1 MVRAL
6 FLPSLPGA
14 SYSSENPPPTSSPL
28 FLFLGEGKKRVEGHW
43 RVSSEWHFS
52 DDWCTQDEE
61 KKKRKKAK
69 LEAFDVGAFSRLR
82 VVNADVAIAIGTFTH
97 VSILSKLRLF
107 PTSFT
112 IPHPV
117 LLLPSAGFFFASQQ
131 GRDFPATHL
140 SFWASFPIFDCFDN
154 NNNNN

>member
-1 MVRAL
+1 VVVRAL

-14 SYSSENPPPTSSPL
+14 SYSSENPPPTSFPPL
-28 FLFLGEGKKRVEGHW
+28 PFLVRGKKRESRDIGEFPVNGTSPMIGAHKM
-43 RVSSEWHFS
+43 R
-52 DDWCTQDEE
+52 
-61 KKKRKKAK
+61 KRKKRKKAK

-107 PTSFT
+107 PTSFM

-117 LLLPSAGFFFASQQ
+117 LLLPSAGFFFCVTARS
-131 GRDFPATHL
+131 RL
-140 SFWASFPIFDCFDN
+140 SRYALFILGFISHF
-154 NNNNN
+154 

>member
-1 MVRAL
+1 MCVVATGCVYYYTSIGNSGGGGGEGLVSSITSGRQL
-6 FLPSLPGA
+6 FKRK
-14 SYSSENPPPTSSPL
+14 PPPIRVPPPPSL

-61 KKKRKKAK
+61 KKNRKKAK

-97 VSILSKLRLF
+97 VSILS
-107 PTSFT
+107 
-112 IPHPV
+112 
-117 LLLPSAGFFFASQQ
+117 
-131 GRDFPATHL
+131 
-140 SFWASFPIFDCFDN
+140 
-154 NNNNN
+154 